1 MHPAKKILGI
11 DYGQAKVGL
20 AISADS
26 LALPLKI
33 IKNTD
38 NLLQELGEIVT
49 TERIDLVVVGL
60 PLGQMGEE
68 TESSAKVRSFAKNL
82 QKSLP
87 VPVELFDERL
97 TTAQTKSLGLKG
109 NDDAHAA
116 SLILQSF
123 IDRYGFTN

>member
-1 MHPAKKILGI
+1 MKPTKKILGI
-11 DYGQAKVGL
+11 DYGQAKIGL

-38 NLLQELGEIVT
+38 DLQEEIKKIIE
-49 TERIDLVVVGL
+49 TEGIDLVVVGL
-60 PLGQMGEE
+60 PLGKMGEE
-68 TESSAKVRSFAKNL
+68 TDSSARARSFAKNL

-97 TTAQTKSLGLKG
+97 TTAQTKSLGVKG
-109 NDDAHAA
+109 DDDAHAA

-123 IDRYGFTN
+123 IDRYGLTN

>member
-1 MHPAKKILGI
+1 MNLDKKILGI
-11 DYGQAKVGL
+11 DYGQAKIGL

-33 IKNTD
+33 IENTD
-38 NLLQELGEIVT
+38 NLQEEIKKIIE
-49 TERIDLVVVGL
+49 TEGIDLVVVGL
-60 PLGQMGEE
+60 PLGKMGEE
-68 TESSAKVRSFAKNL
+68 TDSSAIVRSFAQNL

-97 TTAQTKSLGLKG
+97 TTAQTKSLGVKG
-109 NDDAHAA
+109 DDDAHAA

-123 IDRYGFTN
+123 IDRYGLTN